1 MPEISSFFGII
12 VRMFYFDH
20 NPPHIHVEYGNKK
33 MKLDL
38 KGNILAGDIE
48 SRTAL
53 RLVREWIDFN
63 RKELL
68 DNWNLAING
77 EELKR
82 IKPLE

>member
-1 MPEISSFFGII
+1 
-12 VRMFYFDH
+12 
-20 NPPHIHVEYGNKK
+20 
-33 MKLDL
+33 
-38 KGNILAGDIE
+38 LA
-48 SRTAL
+48 
-53 RLVREWIDFN
+53 REWIDFN

>member
-1 MPEISSFFGII
+1 
-12 VRMFYFDH
+12 
-20 NPPHIHVEYGNKK
+20 

-53 RLVREWIDFN
+53 RLVREWIDLN
-63 RKELL
+63 RDELAE
-68 DNWNLAING
+68 DWNLASNG
-77 EELKR
+77 EELKK